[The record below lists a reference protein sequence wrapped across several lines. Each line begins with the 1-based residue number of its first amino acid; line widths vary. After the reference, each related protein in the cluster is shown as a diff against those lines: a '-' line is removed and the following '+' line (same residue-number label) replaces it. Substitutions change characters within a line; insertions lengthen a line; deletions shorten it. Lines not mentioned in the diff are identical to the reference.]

1 LKILLASQWEVN
13 KGSDVLRGACH
24 WIKKQM
30 FLGKVSLDEKHKYK
44 CKFDI
49 MHDVLSAYTAL
60 YSYLTLKKKLNKLKL
75 HMNLFEAFRTR
86 KDAGQVLILSIGN

>member
-1 LKILLASQWEVN
+1 
-13 KGSDVLRGACH
+13 
-24 WIKKQM
+24 M

-60 YSYLTLKKKLNKLKL
+60 YSYLTLKK
-75 HMNLFEAFRTR
+75 
-86 KDAGQVLILSIGN
+86 S